1 MRPLTRIGF
10 VVGLLALSPAPHAQ
24 QPPSAVTLPGLEQ
37 ALDKITA
44 VEPAPPAQVVQPPA
58 PVVDATGQRAGRR
71 QGPAAQTTAASPAPR
86 VQQATLSIEQVADRI
101 TAAESALT
109 ARLRAFHP
117 LVEVYLQNLAPDDK
131 LGVPIHDEYFLGQF
145 EWRTARSSRRSAST
159 RDPFSSRA

>member
-58 PVVDATGQRAGRR
+58 PVTTPPASEQVADKAT
-71 QGPAAQTTAASPAPR
+71 AAQTAPSPAPR
-86 VQQATLSIEQVADRI
+86 VQQATLSIEQVADKI
-101 TAAESALT
+101 TAAESAISL
-109 ARLRAFHP
+109 L
-117 LVEVYLQNLAPDDK
+117 
-131 LGVPIHDEYFLGQF
+131 
-145 EWRTARSSRRSAST
+145 
-159 RDPFSSRA
+159 

>member
-1 MRPLTRIGF
+1 LTRIGF

-37 ALDKITA
+37 ALDKITV

-58 PVVDATGQRAGRR
+58 PVVAPPANEQVGDKATG
-71 QGPAAQTTAASPAPR
+71 AQTPAPSPAPR

-101 TAAESALT
+101 TAAESADRAA
-109 ARLRAFHP
+109 ARVSP
-117 LVEVYLQNLAPDDK
+117 LVEVIENRRQTTSLASRSTTNTSSASSS
-131 LGVPIHDEYFLGQF
+131 GG
-145 EWRTARSSRRSAST
+145 TARGSRRSAST